1 MKKHNEP
8 QIVEK
13 TTDAKWNSIL
23 AAHAASQVVSLQAI
37 EKGIY
42 HTLRIHPGICI
53 EVTLFLDYPHEVVPF
68 NGIVA
73 SKRRYRT
80 MPNIDYKTGLYSYT
94 RLVEFTFSF

>member
-1 MKKHNEP
+1 MKNQDKP

-13 TTDAKWNSIL
+13 TTDAKWDSIL
-23 AAHAASQVVSLQAI
+23 AAYLASQAVALQAI

-53 EVTLFLDYPHEVVPF
+53 EVTLFLDYPKDVVPF

-80 MPNIDYKTGLYSYT
+80 MTNIDYQTGLLSYT
-94 RLVEFTFSF
+94 RLVEFTFSL